1 MSYQVKL
8 ENFEGPMDL
17 LLYFIRRDELDIYDI
32 PIGQITKDFV
42 DMIEEWKRMNML
54 IAGEFIVMAASLMRV
69 KAKMMIPP
77 RPELDDEGVIID
89 PRTEL
94 MQQLIDYKRFRDA
107 AEMLDSIAGERS
119 HVVPRQFEQDIKV
132 LDGDKIGTLLRDVT
146 LYDLARVFKEAME
159 NRPVMSQFELS
170 REPIK
175 LEQQKEFL
183 FKYFDGDGRLKFS
196 TLLKNLKT
204 RLEIIVTFL
213 AILDLVREGTCT
225 FEQNDVFD
233 DIELI
238 HLGAVA

>member
-1 MSYQVKL
+1 MAYRVQL
-8 ENFEGPMDL
+8 ENFEGPLDL

-32 PIGQITKDFV
+32 PIAQITKDFV
-42 DMIEEWKRMNML
+42 DMIEKWKRMNML
-54 IAGEFIVMAASLMRV
+54 VAGEFIVMASTLMRV
-69 KAKMMIPP
+69 KAKMMIP
-77 RPELDDEGVIID
+77 RPELDEAGEIID

-107 AEMLDSIAGERS
+107 AGMLNSMADDRS
-119 HVVPRQFEQDIKV
+119 HVVPRQFEQDIKIIE
-132 LDGDKIGTLLRDVT
+132 GEEIESLLHEVT

-159 NRPVMSQFELS
+159 NRPVMSQFELN

-183 FKYFDGDGRLKFS
+183 FKFFDGDGRLRFS
-196 TLLKNLKT
+196 TLLKELQT
-204 RLEIIVTFL
+204 RMEIIVTFL

-233 DIELI
+233 EIELI
-238 HLGAVA
+238 HLGAAA

>member
-1 MSYQVKL
+1 MAYQVKL

-69 KAKMMIPP
+69 KAKMMIP

-107 AEMLDSIAGERS
+107 AEMLDSIARERS

-159 NRPVMSQFELS
+159 NRPVMSQFELN

-196 TLLKNLKT
+196 TLLNNLKT

>member
-69 KAKMMIPP
+69 KAKMMIP

>member
-69 KAKMMIPP
+69 KAKMMIP

-159 NRPVMSQFELS
+159 NRPVMSQFELN

>member
-1 MSYQVKL
+1 MAYQVKL

-69 KAKMMIPP
+69 KAKMMIP

-132 LDGDKIGTLLRDVT
+132 IDGDEIGTLLRDVT

-159 NRPVMSQFELS
+159 NRPVMSQFELN

-196 TLLKNLKT
+196 TLLNNLKT

>member
-1 MSYQVKL
+1 MAYQVKL

-69 KAKMMIPP
+69 KAKMMIP

-119 HVVPRQFEQDIKV
+119 HVVPRQFEQDIIV

-159 NRPVMSQFELS
+159 NRPVMTQFELN
-170 REPIK
+170 REPIN

>member
-69 KAKMMIPP
+69 KAKMMIP

-132 LDGDKIGTLLRDVT
+132 LDGDEIGTLLRDVT

-196 TLLKNLKT
+196 TLLKNIKT

>member
-1 MSYQVKL
+1 
-8 ENFEGPMDL
+8 
-17 LLYFIRRDELDIYDI
+17 
-32 PIGQITKDFV
+32 
-42 DMIEEWKRMNML
+42 
-54 IAGEFIVMAASLMRV
+54 
-69 KAKMMIPP
+69 
-77 RPELDDEGVIID
+77 
-89 PRTEL
+89 
-94 MQQLIDYKRFRDA
+94 
-107 AEMLDSIAGERS
+107 
-119 HVVPRQFEQDIKV
+119 
-132 LDGDKIGTLLRDVT
+132 
-146 LYDLARVFKEAME
+146 ME

>member
-1 MSYQVKL
+1 MAYQVKL

-69 KAKMMIPP
+69 KAKMMIP

-159 NRPVMSQFELS
+159 NRPVMSQFELN

-225 FEQNDVFD
+225 FEQNDIFD

>member
-69 KAKMMIPP
+69 KAKMMIP

-107 AEMLDSIAGERS
+107 AEMLDSIAEERT

-132 LDGDKIGTLLRDVT
+132 LDGDEIGSLLRNVT

-159 NRPVMSQFELS
+159 NRPVMSQFELN

-196 TLLKNLKT
+196 TLLINLKT

-213 AILDLVREGTCT
+213 AFTI
-225 FEQNDVFD
+225 F
-233 DIELI
+233 IK
-238 HLGAVA
+238 

>member
-1 MSYQVKL
+1 
-8 ENFEGPMDL
+8 MDL

-69 KAKMMIPP
+69 KAKMMIP

-132 LDGDKIGTLLRDVT
+132 LDGDEIGSLLRDVT

-159 NRPVMSQFELS
+159 NRPVMSKFELN

-196 TLLKNLKT
+196 TLLINLKT

-225 FEQNDVFD
+225 LEQNDVFD

>member
-1 MSYQVKL
+1 L
-8 ENFEGPMDL
+8 N
-17 LLYFIRRDELDIYDI
+17 
-32 PIGQITKDFV
+32 
-42 DMIEEWKRMNML
+42 
-54 IAGEFIVMAASLMRV
+54 
-69 KAKMMIPP
+69 
-77 RPELDDEGVIID
+77 
-89 PRTEL
+89 
-94 MQQLIDYKRFRDA
+94 
-107 AEMLDSIAGERS
+107 
-119 HVVPRQFEQDIKV
+119 
-132 LDGDKIGTLLRDVT
+132 
-146 LYDLARVFKEAME
+146 
-159 NRPVMSQFELS
+159 

>member
-1 MSYQVKL
+1 MAYQVKL

-69 KAKMMIPP
+69 KAKMMIP

-159 NRPVMSQFELS
+159 NRPVMSQFELN

-196 TLLKNLKT
+196 TLLINLKT

-225 FEQNDVFD
+225 LEQNDVFD

>member
-1 MSYQVKL
+1 MAYQVKL

-69 KAKMMIPP
+69 KAKMMIP

-107 AEMLDSIAGERS
+107 AEMLDSIAEARS
-119 HVVPRQFEQDIKV
+119 HAVPRQFEQDIKV
-132 LDGDKIGTLLRDVT
+132 IDGDEIGTLLRDVT

-159 NRPVMSQFELS
+159 NRPVMSQFELN

-196 TLLKNLKT
+196 TLLNNLKT

-225 FEQNDVFD
+225 IEQNDVFD

>member
-42 DMIEEWKRMNML
+42 DMIEEWKRLNML
-54 IAGEFIVMAASLMRV
+54 IAGEFIVMAATLMRV
-69 KAKMMIPP
+69 KAKMMIP

-132 LDGDKIGTLLRDVT
+132 LDGDEIGSLLRDVT

-159 NRPVMSQFELS
+159 NRPVISQFELN

-196 TLLKNLKT
+196 TLLINLKT

-225 FEQNDVFD
+225 LEQNDVFD

>member
-69 KAKMMIPP
+69 KAKMMIP

-132 LDGDKIGTLLRDVT
+132 LDGDEIGSLLRDVT

-159 NRPVMSQFELS
+159 NRPVMSQFELN

-196 TLLKNLKT
+196 TLQKNLKT

-225 FEQNDVFD
+225 LEQNDVFD

>member
-1 MSYQVKL
+1 MAYQVKL

-42 DMIEEWKRMNML
+42 DMIEEWKRLNML
-54 IAGEFIVMAASLMRV
+54 IAGEFIVMAATLMRV
-69 KAKMMIPP
+69 KAKMMIP

-132 LDGDKIGTLLRDVT
+132 LDGDEIGSLLRDVT

-159 NRPVMSQFELS
+159 NRPVMSQFELN

-196 TLLKNLKT
+196 TLLINLKT

-225 FEQNDVFD
+225 LEQNDVFD